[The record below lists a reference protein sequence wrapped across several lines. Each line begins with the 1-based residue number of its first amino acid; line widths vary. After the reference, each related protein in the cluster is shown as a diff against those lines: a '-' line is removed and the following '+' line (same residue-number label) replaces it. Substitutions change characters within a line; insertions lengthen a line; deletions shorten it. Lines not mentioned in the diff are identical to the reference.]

1 MARRATKK
9 RVPAL
14 CVAHVNTSFNNTLIS
29 ITDPTGAVVC
39 WSTSGRVGFKGAK
52 KGTPYAAGV
61 CAEAVAKEAV
71 ALGVRKLD
79 VVVNGPGPG
88 REAAVRS
95 LQTAGLDV
103 VAIKDITPIPHNG
116 CRPPKQRRV

>member
-1 MARRATKK
+1 MARRAIKK
-9 RVPAL
+9 RVPAQ
-14 CVAHVNTSFNNTLIS
+14 CVAHVSTSFNNTLVTIA
-29 ITDPTGAVVC
+29 DPTGAVIC
-39 WSTSGRVGFKGAK
+39 WSTAGRVGFKGAK

-71 ALGVRKLD
+71 AMGVRKLE

-95 LQTAGLDV
+95 LQNAGLDIV
-103 VAIKDITPIPHNG
+103 TIKDITPIPHNG
-116 CRPPKQRRV
+116 CRPPKQRRN